1 MDIIFGREENKS
13 QLIAKVDNFTYLFDE
28 KGSVPKTVSR
38 QHCKMSV
45 LKDGKFQLENLK
57 LENETFV
64 NGVSIQKKEITKS
77 DKIELGSSHYLL
89 SWDYVDGVLAKNVN
103 VSHLKKIWDEYQEKK
118 LQQQIAERKFN
129 TLKSAT
135 GLITMLAIV
144 LNLIHKSDTLY
155 IVLYVI
161 AILISLAFTIKAYV
175 ESSKLPQEMQ
185 ALTDKFQQEYQCPK
199 CHHFLG
205 SQSYDLLKQNKNC
218 PYCKVNFDFN

>member
-1 MDIIFGREENKS
+1 MK
-13 QLIAKVDNFTYLFDE
+13 
-28 KGSVPKTVSR
+28 
-38 QHCKMSV
+38 
-45 LKDGKFQLENLK
+45 LKNIL
-57 LENETFV
+57 
-64 NGVSIQKKEITKS
+64 QKKETILKQELDNKELMFMQLTK
-77 DKIELGSSHYLL
+77 KE
-89 SWDYVDGVLAKNVN
+89 KE
-103 VSHLKKIWDEYQEKK
+103 WDEYQEKK

-205 SQSYDLLKQNKNC
+205 SQSYDLLRQNKNC

>member
-1 MDIIFGREENKS
+1 MDIIFGREEKNS
-13 QLIAKVDNFTYLFDE
+13 QLSAKVDNFNYLFDE
-28 KGSVPKTVSR
+28 VGSVPKTVSR

-45 LKDGKFQLENLK
+45 LKDGKFYIENLK

-64 NGVSIQKKEITKS
+64 NGISIQKKELSKT
-77 DKIELGSSHYLL
+77 DKIELGSSHYPLR
-89 SWDYVDGVLAKNVN
+89 WEYVDGVLAKNVN
-103 VSHLKKIWDEYQEKK
+103 VSHLKKIWDDYQDKK

-144 LNLIHKSDTLY
+144 LNFIQKSETLY
-155 IVLYVI
+155 ILLYVA
-161 AILISLAFTIKAYV
+161 AILISLGFTIKAYIA
-175 ESSKLPQEMQ
+175 SSKLPQEMQ

-205 SQSYDLLKQNKNC
+205 SQSYDLLKQNKTC
-218 PYCKVNFDFN
+218 PHCKVNFDFQ

>member
-1 MDIIFGREENKS
+1 MDIIFGREEKNS
-13 QLIAKVDNFTYLFDE
+13 QLSAKVDNFNYLFDE
-28 KGSVPKTVSR
+28 VGSVPKTVSR

-45 LKDGKFQLENLK
+45 LKDGKFYIENLK

-64 NGVSIQKKEITKS
+64 NGISIQKKELSKT
-77 DKIELGSSHYLL
+77 DKIELGSSHYPLR
-89 SWDYVDGVLAKNVN
+89 WAYVDGVLAKNVN
-103 VSHLKKIWDEYQEKK
+103 VSHLKKIWDDYQDKK

-144 LNLIHKSDTLY
+144 LNFIQKSETLY
-155 IVLYVI
+155 ILLYVA
-161 AILISLAFTIKAYV
+161 AILISLGFRIKAYIA
-175 ESSKLPQEMQ
+175 SSKLPQEMQ

-205 SQSYDLLKQNKNC
+205 SQSYDLLKQNKTC
-218 PYCKVNFDFN
+218 PHCKVNFDFQ